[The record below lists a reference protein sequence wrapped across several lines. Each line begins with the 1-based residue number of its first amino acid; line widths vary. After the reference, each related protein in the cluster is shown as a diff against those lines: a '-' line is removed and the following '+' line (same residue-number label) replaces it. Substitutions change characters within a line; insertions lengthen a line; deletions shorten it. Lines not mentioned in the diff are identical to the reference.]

1 MLDKRSL
8 PPLTDS
14 VAGSARFDFAHK
26 ALFVFGLIAP
36 QLTFVIAISDLTV
49 SQKTTLLVG
58 LGIGYAAI
66 CFALFLWSR
75 SRATD
80 VVSDNADNTAL
91 DPQESEL
98 TLKLLA
104 LEEANQFFGS
114 SLKSE
119 DMFRLV
125 SSRVNEIVPFTV
137 SALFVLD
144 EGGQNLV
151 LTHASGKTADKFEGT
166 EDDISSGLAGMSLL
180 SGEVEFDVDLSLE
193 KRSARMNL
201 LSGLSAAAAVPLIH
215 DGLVF
220 AVFQIY
226 TAEPIKPDPQMRSL
240 LEALGERIA
249 PLLLGSRAFDRTLAN
264 ALTDPLTDLPNER
277 ALFMVLENQLAE
289 SQRFRDER
297 PLSVLAIDIKEFEE
311 VNGRLGHSTGDRLLK
326 FAGDIL
332 KQSLRKMDFLSRAV
346 NDEFTI
352 VLPTATE
359 KTALEIIERI
369 REEFVANVFPI
380 SEHETV
386 KIWLNFGW
394 ATFWTDGES
403 AEQLLRTARL
413 RKQQAKSAD
422 PGNVLWFKKEYV
434 N

>member
-1 MLDKRSL
+1 MSEKRFL
-8 PPLTDS
+8 PALTDS
-14 VAGSARFDFAHK
+14 VAGSVRFDFAHK

-36 QLTFVIAISDLTV
+36 QLTFVVAISGLSV
-49 SQKTTLLVG
+49 RQKTTLLVG
-58 LGIGYAAI
+58 LGIGYAVI
-66 CFALFLWSR
+66 CLALFLWSR
-75 SRATD
+75 SRAADAAVVPDNTD
-80 VVSDNADNTAL
+80 V

-144 EGGQNLV
+144 EGTQNLV
-151 LTHASGKTADKFEGT
+151 LAHATGKAADKFEGT

-180 SGEVEFDVDLSLE
+180 SGEIEFDVDLSLE
-193 KRSARMNL
+193 KRSARTEL
-201 LSGLSAAAAVPLIH
+201 LSGLSSAAAVPLSH

-226 TAEPIKPDPQMRSL
+226 TAEPIKPDPQMRSR

-326 FAGDIL
+326 FAGDVL

>member
-1 MLDKRSL
+1 
-8 PPLTDS
+8 
-14 VAGSARFDFAHK
+14 
-26 ALFVFGLIAP
+26 
-36 QLTFVIAISDLTV
+36 
-49 SQKTTLLVG
+49 
-58 LGIGYAAI
+58 
-66 CFALFLWSR
+66 
-75 SRATD
+75 
-80 VVSDNADNTAL
+80 
-91 DPQESEL
+91 
-98 TLKLLA
+98 
-104 LEEANQFFGS
+104 
-114 SLKSE
+114 
-119 DMFRLV
+119 
-125 SSRVNEIVPFTV
+125 
-137 SALFVLD
+137 
-144 EGGQNLV
+144 
-151 LTHASGKTADKFEGT
+151 
-166 EDDISSGLAGMSLL
+166 MSLL